1 MPPANKGETGPQV
14 QRRVTCAHRGGDDF
28 VYVRRNTMNRTLCAT
43 AVAAACSLACVSA
56 QAVTFTTFV
65 TGPSITAAVG
75 GDSTIGFAYAGNKFV
90 GSVYFNPQ
98 LYSTNLNGGSVTAF
112 GAPVAAFGG
121 GETYVS
127 SSLGIGGFGPRDI
140 FAGNQSLGSVYRFAN
155 NGSSQSVFTSGL
167 SGGVRSIAFDPY
179 GLYGN
184 NMIVATNAGN
194 IYNVNSAGVASLLAS
209 VGADTEGLSFAPQA
223 FGTYAAGTLFVA
235 SEGLSSL
242 LAITPGGV
250 KSTVVSGLS
259 VPEMVSFVPLN
270 LGSSGNPVEG
280 FYAASYPNN
289 IQKAGASDFT
299 PFIGDAII
307 TGEGGHQVYDIRWNG
322 SAFTTTDVASF
333 PGQAEDGIFV
343 TADIIAP
350 PVPEPETYA
359 LMLAGLGVLGFL
371 VRRKGAGNPSA

>member
-1 MPPANKGETGPQV
+1 MRFHLPVP
-14 QRRVTCAHRGGDDF
+14 
-28 VYVRRNTMNRTLCAT
+28 
-43 AVAAACSLACVSA
+43 AVALSLAA
-56 QAVTFTTFV
+56 WAVPAHANPTFSTFV
-65 TGPSITAAVG
+65 TGPSIAAAVG
-75 GDSTIGFAYAGNKFV
+75 GNSTIGFAYAGNKFV
-90 GSVYFNPQ
+90 GSVYFNTQ
-98 LYSTNLNGGSVTAF
+98 LYSTNLSGGGVAAF
-112 GAPVAAFGG
+112 GAPVAAFAG

-127 SSLGIGGFGPRDI
+127 SSLGIGGFGPRDVY
-140 FAGNQSLGSVYRFAN
+140 AGNQSLGNVYRFAN
-155 NGSSQSVFTSGL
+155 DGSSQSLFASGL

-184 NMIVATNAGN
+184 NMIVATNTGN
-194 IYNVNSAGVASLLAS
+194 VYKVDSSGVASLLTS

-280 FYAASYPNN
+280 FYAASYPSN
-289 IQKAGASDFT
+289 IQKAGASDFV
-299 PFIGDAII
+299 PYIGHAIV
-307 TGEGGHQVYDIRWNG
+307 TGEGGGQVYDIRWNG
-322 SAFTTTDVASF
+322 SAFVASDIGPF

-343 TADIIAP
+343 TADIIQN

-359 LMLAGLGVLGFL
+359 LMMAGLGVLGFIA
-371 VRRKGAGNPSA
+371 RRKRQTPR